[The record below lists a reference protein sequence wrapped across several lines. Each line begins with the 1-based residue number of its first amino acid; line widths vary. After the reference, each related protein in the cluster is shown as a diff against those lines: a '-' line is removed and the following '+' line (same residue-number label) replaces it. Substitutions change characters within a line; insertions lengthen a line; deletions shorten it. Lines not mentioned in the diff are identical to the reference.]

1 MRGGFGPPF
10 FCSSADAA
18 PFGAPVGVAVRK
30 WWRGRLPPAAP
41 CGGRGLG
48 WRAPPPAL
56 LDPPA
61 SPPPTAG
68 RACAPPCGGR
78 RLALAAAAIIQWGG
92 GAAAARPLWGGAPLS
107 GGCGGACRA
116 WGLLSWRRRGL
127 GRSAPLHSKPP
138 APPRPQSPPPCA
150 CRRGVGV
157 PLAAASGDGRPLSR
171 AGLILVI
178 EVKHARLTLVHLNIL
193 HQPNKLL
200 RYAAYAAGFYRRITR
215 NLRIWVSY
223 HKKLVTLAR
232 LQGVGST
239 TKGVILCMT

>member
-1 MRGGFGPPF
+1 MVSVGGMTARGGFGPLF
-10 FCSSADAA
+10 FCSFACCGCDGDGTQDIA
-18 PFGAPVGVAVRK
+18 PFGAPVGVAVKK

-56 LDPPA
+56 LDSPA

-78 RLALAAAAIIQWGG
+78 RLALAAAAAIQWGG
-92 GAAAARPLWGGAPLS
+92 RCRRRSSVVGGAPLS
-107 GGCGGACRA
+107 GGCGGACRV

-150 CRRGVGV
+150 CGRGVGV

-171 AGLILVI
+171 A
-178 EVKHARLTLVHLNIL
+178 
-193 HQPNKLL
+193 
-200 RYAAYAAGFYRRITR
+200 
-215 NLRIWVSY
+215 NLR
-223 HKKLVTLAR
+223 
-232 LQGVGST
+232 
-239 TKGVILCMT
+239 